1 MSAPTPI
8 LMCGPK
14 VTVDLQHLVAS
25 SDSAGSYVETYT
37 TYASVPALM
46 TALSGQTKYMDEK
59 MTEIATHSAYIAYR
73 GDILPSDRLC
83 LQGRHYFV
91 GMATDPFN
99 QMKLLKI
106 NLKLAAV

>member
-1 MSAPTPI
+1 MTAPTPI

-14 VTVDLQHLVAS
+14 VTVDLQHLAAS

-46 TALSGQTKYMDEK
+46 TALSGQTKYLDEK
-59 MTEIATHSAYIAYR
+59 MTEIATHAAYIAYR
-73 GDILPSDRLC
+73 EDILPSDRLC
-83 LQGRHYFV
+83 LHGRYYMI
-91 GMATDPFN
+91 GRATDPFN

-106 NLKLAAV
+106 HLRLAAV